1 MSLLSVRNYLISAL
15 VADAK
20 ASGTNLDSVVDEI
33 RRIYHSDDSSPVET
47 SQTTKTKKVKKP
59 RKKRTPSAL
68 DRFKAANRAEHQQ
81 TLQDM
86 VNSGTATIKSKN
98 GDKDLDILT
107 KKGSLN
113 MTTVASYQAK
123 LWHDMSDE
131 ERAPFLVNPDAAVFG
146 SETEE
151 ESDNS

>member
-15 VADAK
+15 VAEAK

-33 RRIYHSDDSSPVET
+33 RRIYDSDDSSPVET
-47 SQTTKTKKVKKP
+47 SQTTKTKKP

-68 DRFKAANRAEHQQ
+68 DRFKAANRDEHRQI
-81 TLQDM
+81 LQDM

-107 KKGSLN
+107 KKGSFN

-123 LWHDMSDE
+123 LWLDMSDE
-131 ERAPFLVNPDAAVFG
+131 ERASFMVNPDAVFG